1 MTSEKLKQ
9 VTRSVM
15 RDSAYE
21 KFRWIGVLFSLQ
33 LPLGDEAVLKEWLLD
48 IYNRFIILTSNSYKT
63 KLENKIIHKEDM
75 NLKNICVL
83 YIFIFRKKPKLYKGG
98 RQAESKLLET
108 LSL

>member
-1 MTSEKLKQ
+1 
-9 VTRSVM
+9 M

-21 KFRWIGVLFSLQ
+21 RFRWIGVLFSLQ

-75 NLKNICVL
+75 N
-83 YIFIFRKKPKLYKGG
+83 
-98 RQAESKLLET
+98 
-108 LSL
+108 